1 MSESKS
7 SRFSFRLSP
16 DEEQRLQQLAN
27 EWQVKRSMAV
37 RFLIQRS
44 ILSPTV
50 FRPVGVFTP
59 VGVQQLQ
66 PMVIGGDHERQ

>member
-1 MSESKS
+1 MSEYKS
-7 SRFSFRLSP
+7 SSFSVRLSP
-16 DEEQRLQQLAN
+16 EENQRLHELAD

-37 RFLIQRS
+37 RLLIQRTIQS
-44 ILSPTV
+44 STG

-66 PMVIGGDHERQ
+66 PMVIGGDHERP

>member
-7 SRFSFRLSP
+7 SRFSVRLSP
-16 DEEQRLQQLAN
+16 EEDQRLHQLAD

-37 RFLIQRS
+37 RLLIQRTIQS
-44 ILSPTV
+44 LTA

-66 PMVIGGDHERQ
+66 PMVIGGDLDHS

>member
-7 SRFSFRLSP
+7 SRFSVRLSP
-16 DEEQRLQQLAN
+16 DEDQRLRQLAD

-37 RFLIQRS
+37 RLLIQRTLQS
-44 ILSPTV
+44 STV

-59 VGVQQLQ
+59 IGARQLH
-66 PMVIGGDHERQ
+66 PMVIGGDHKRP

>member
-7 SRFSFRLSP
+7 SIFSVRLSP
-16 DEEQRLQQLAN
+16 EEDQRLHQLAD

-37 RFLIQRS
+37 RLLIQRT
-44 ILSPTV
+44 IQSPTV

-59 VGVQQLQ
+59 VGTQQLQ
-66 PMVIGGDHERQ
+66 PMVIGGDHELP